1 MHRSLRYLKQMR
13 HGKIITPQA
22 QYADNYVRPYFT
34 LTDDKSFIT
43 FLFFQVFNFFLHRF
57 FYIYGFSRRWN
68 ARSYDGRLIHAIQQ
82 MTAPMTTTK
91 ATAPATPI
99 MT

>member
-22 QYADNYVRPYFT
+22 QYAENYVRPYFT

-43 FLFFQVFNFFLHRF
+43 FLFFQVFIFFLHRF
-57 FYIYGFSRRWN
+57 FTSMASADAGTP
-68 ARSYDGRLIHAIQQ
+68 GL
-82 MTAPMTTTK
+82 TTTC
-91 ATAPATPI
+91 
-99 MT
+99 